1 MMDYAQ
7 LQSLIIAL
15 AIGFLIGMQRTL
27 AYPQESK
34 GNFAGTR
41 TFALIALTGY
51 LSGWLQTLLPSI
63 YLITGGGLILFL
75 SITYTLKVIRTG
87 HWGMTTHIAAL
98 VTWLLGL
105 LVWTGKPTYA
115 FFIGVV
121 VIILLEVKPRLQA
134 LERHIGMTDIHAVT
148 LLLAMTFVIL
158 PVLPDRMV
166 DPWHLFNPYKTWMM
180 AVIIAAISFIGYV
193 AIKVLGQKHGVFLTG
208 AAGGLISSTA
218 VSITLSQMF
227 QKQWDLINNYAGG
240 IAIAC
245 TFMYLRVLFEAF
257 VIDPTLAGHL
267 APAYLGATVTGLLFS
282 GWLYRHAREEHIA
295 LTNDAITRNPLQLS
309 EAIKFGLLFGIIYGA
324 ITLVQNRYGDLG
336 VYLVSFFSGLTD
348 VDAITLSL
356 SQMTQEGKLTETA
369 AMYGVAIAS
378 ATNSVVKLG
387 IVFVLG
393 GRKLGWRM
401 SLYFLVTLGAMGLGL
416 LWVGKMG

>member
-1 MMDYAQ
+1 MDYAQ
-7 LQSLIIAL
+7 IQSLLIAL

-27 AYPQESK
+27 AYPKAGK

-51 LSGWLQTLLPSI
+51 LSGWLQKQLPGTYLVIGVGLMLL
-63 YLITGGGLILFL
+63 LA
-75 SITYTLKVIRTG
+75 ITYTLKIIRTG

-98 VTWLLGL
+98 LTYLLGL
-105 LVWTGKPTYA
+105 LVWAGEPTYA
-115 FFIGVV
+115 IFIGVI

-148 LLLAMTFVIL
+148 LLLVMSFVIL

-166 DPWHLFNPYKTWMM
+166 DPWHVFNPYKTWMM
-180 AVIIAAISFIGYV
+180 AVIIAGISFVGYV
-193 AIKVLGQKHGVFLTG
+193 AIKLLGQKHGVFLTG

-218 VSITLSQMF
+218 VSITLAQMF
-227 QKQWDLINNYAGG
+227 QKQWDVINNYAGG

-257 VIDPTLAGHL
+257 VIDPTLAWHL
-267 APAYLGATVTGLLFS
+267 APAYLGAAGTGLLFS
-282 GWLYRHAREEHIA
+282 GWLYRHAKEERIA
-295 LTNDAITRNPLQLS
+295 LTNNALAHNPLQLS

-324 ITLVQNRYGDLG
+324 IALVQTRYGNLG

-356 SQMTQEGKLTETA
+356 SQMAQEGKLTAAA
-369 AMYGVAIAS
+369 AMYGIALAS

-393 GRKLGWRM
+393 GRRLGGRM
-401 SLYFLVTLGAMGLGL
+401 ALYFLITLGAMGLGL
-416 LWVGKMG
+416 GFTQ